1 MDATDATDR
10 THSPSDL
17 AQAEPPPEHPAS
29 PLITEPASPRSIVED
44 PELTLPAQSQPSS
57 RASSQGASSSASN
70 ASLPAPPAYN
80 PQALL
85 NPKAA
90 AKRAR
95 AQSTHSN
102 DASVEGPTEGAVG
115 MGSLIERMHGVQHR
129 EDQPVKKQR
138 RDPADE
144 QAGRSTTF
152 EGSGKGTVLGEYV
165 NDQKQ
170 LGEKEAAPLPAPS
183 SVVDLTADD
192 DDVVIVKDTGS
203 YEVCLG
209 KIQDATIS
217 VFMIPSPHPTAFQ
230 GSVNQWPA
238 FKVSL
243 RRRPAATDQLI
254 TVTDPCGRDF
264 ARVGITVA
272 RGLSYLMD
280 NKLLNLRIDA
290 RLDSR
295 KRKPGENAG
304 SGTSA
309 QMPLNIHL
317 FAPRKYA
324 KDIGRY
330 LSHSSRQIWL
340 RDPTINIGSIP
351 YYNPQAIKSTV
362 PRAQPGPSSNQPGY
376 GFVARTVEEI
386 RSDVI
391 SMFDSLTKSDDIPS
405 MQQPDIILTR
415 LLAHQAQALHFMTS
429 REAEDAEE
437 KGSLWK
443 SKLRGNGERYYYN
456 IISGQETRNKPP
468 PTRGGILA
476 DMMGLGKT
484 LTVLSL
490 IAATMQDALEF
501 SSKMPPQIPGAP
513 LIKCNS
519 KATLLICPVS
529 TVANWQE
536 QVNMH
541 VKSGAMSYYIY
552 HGPNRLDDPK
562 ELARYD
568 LVISTYSVVATEHD
582 KATSKKPLALINWFR
597 IVLDEAHMIR
607 SAATKQSVA
616 TCALLAQRRWA
627 VTGTPVQNRLDD
639 LGALIKFLRIK
650 PFDDKG
656 GFAQYILTPFK
667 NADPEI
673 LPKLRILVD
682 SITLRRLKDRI
693 NLPARNDQLVR
704 LNFSPDERRLY
715 DFFAKDTAAR
725 MASITAGRDKL
736 AKNQMGHILRAIG
749 RLRMICA
756 HGAELL
762 SNDDMKLTEG
772 LSLDNAIELGDDD
785 DGDKPAIS
793 KEQAY
798 DMLHLLR
805 ESDMHHC
812 GICDQAI
819 IGSSYAPAA
828 NDSSDD
834 ESDVKK
840 DTVIGF
846 MTPCYQ
852 IVCPACFDEFKRRV
866 KRRAAP
872 DRYMYCPLCDAYV
885 RQSIFPLSQ
894 EEADRDEAARQRV
907 RSNPRLAKQL
917 GRYGGPHTK
926 VKVLIENLL
935 ESKAWSD
942 AHPDEAPLKSVVFS
956 GWTTYLDLISIAL
969 EDKGLRYAR
978 LDGTMSRKKRT
989 EALDALRDDRSVHVM
1004 LISITAGGLGL
1015 NLTSASKAYVM
1026 EPQYNPAAEAQAVDR
1041 VHRLGQTREVT
1052 ITRFVMND
1060 SFEERMLELQK
1071 KKKDLADLSMNRNAK
1086 LDKEEAAKKRLAD
1099 LRSLF
1104 R

>member
-1 MDATDATDR
+1 MDTIHDR
-10 THSPSDL
+10 SVIDL
-17 AQAEPPPEHPAS
+17 PDHLPEPV
-29 PLITEPASPRSIVED
+29 SPRSPSPHSSVED
-44 PELTLPAQSQPSS
+44 DQLTSSAQAQAQAKASS
-57 RASSQGASSSASN
+57 RASSQGASSGTSN
-70 ASLPAPPAYN
+70 ASRLASPAHDPR
-80 PQALL
+80 ALL

-90 AKRAR
+90 AKRGR
-95 AQSTHSN
+95 TESTQPG
-102 DASVEGPTEGAVG
+102 DAPAEEPTEEAVG

-129 EDQPVKKQR
+129 EDQPIKKQR

-144 QAGRSTTF
+144 QADSKATF
-152 EGSGKGTVLGEYV
+152 EGTGKGTVLGEYV
-165 NDQKQ
+165 NEQKK
-170 LGEKEAAPLPAPS
+170 LGAQESS

-192 DDVVIVKDTGS
+192 DDDVVLVKDTGD

-209 KIQDATIS
+209 KIQDALIS
-217 VFMIPSPHPTAFQ
+217 VCMIPSPQPHAFQ

-243 RRRPAATDQLI
+243 RRRPAAADRLI

-264 ARVGITVA
+264 AYVHASLAI
-272 RGLSYLMD
+272 GLSPLMD
-280 NKLLNLRIDA
+280 NKLLKLRIDA

-295 KRKPGENAG
+295 RRKPGENAG
-304 SGTSA
+304 SAVSM
-309 QMPLNIHL
+309 QLPLNIHL
-317 FAPRKYA
+317 FAPRKFA
-324 KDIGRY
+324 KDIGRF

-340 RDPTINIGSIP
+340 RDPTINIRGIP
-351 YYNPQAIKSTV
+351 YDNPQAIKSTV
-362 PRAQPGPSSNQPGY
+362 PRVQPGPSNSQPGY
-376 GFVARTVEEI
+376 GFVARSVEEI

-391 SMFDSLTKSDDIPS
+391 SMFDSLTKSDDIPA
-405 MQQPDIILTR
+405 MQQPDIIVTN
-415 LLAHQAQALHFMTS
+415 LLAHQTQALHFMTS
-429 REAEDAEE
+429 REAEDAED

-443 SKLRGNGERYYYN
+443 SKLRANGERYFYN
-456 IISGQETRNKPP
+456 IISGQETRTQPP

-484 LTVLSL
+484 LSILSL
-490 IAATMQDALEF
+490 VAATMKDASEF
-501 SSKMPPQIPGAP
+501 ASKMPPQLPGTQQ

-536 QVNMH
+536 QVKTH
-541 VKSGAMSYYIY
+541 VKAEAMSYYIY
-552 HGPNRLDDPK
+552 HGPNRIVDPK
-562 ELARYD
+562 ELAGYD

-582 KATSKKPLALINWFR
+582 KAASKKPLALINWFR

-693 NLPARNDQLVR
+693 DLPPRYDQLVR
-704 LNFSPDERRLY
+704 LNFSSEERRLY

-785 DGDKPAIS
+785 DDGEKPAIS

-812 GICDQAI
+812 GICDQSV
-819 IGSSYAPAA
+819 IGTNFAAAAAP
-828 NDSSDD
+828 DTSSDD
-834 ESDVKK
+834 DSDVKK
-840 DTVIGF
+840 DTIIGF

-852 IVCPACFDEFKRRV
+852 IVCPTCLDEFKKRM

-872 DRYMYCPLCDAYV
+872 DCYMYCPLCDAYV
-885 RQSIFPLSQ
+885 RQSIFALSK

-942 AHPDEAPLKSVVFS
+942 AHPAEPPIKSVVFS
-956 GWTTYLDLISIAL
+956 GWTSYLDLISIAL

-989 EALDALRDDRSVHVM
+989 AALDAFRDDHSVQVM

-1015 NLTSASKAYVM
+1015 NLTSASRAYVM

-1060 SFEERMLELQK
+1060 SFEEKMLELQK

>member
-1 MDATDATDR
+1 MDPVDIGSEESVPHLAGDLPDASAPS
-10 THSPSDL
+10 SPTG
-17 AQAEPPPEHPAS
+17 PTS
-29 PLITEPASPRSIVED
+29 PQLPVEEA
-44 PELTLPAQSQPSS
+44 ELTQPAQTQASS
-57 RASSQGASSSASN
+57 RNSSQGASSSASN
-70 ASLPAPPAYN
+70 TSAPAYD
-80 PQALL
+80 PRALL

-95 AQSTHSN
+95 TQSSQ
-102 DASVEGPTEGAVG
+102 PEGASAEQPTDETTG
-115 MGSLIERMHGVQHR
+115 LGSMIERMHGVQRR
-129 EDQPVKKQR
+129 EDQPAKKQK
-138 RDPADE
+138 RDPTDE
-144 QAGRSTTF
+144 PAGTKATF
-152 EGSGKGTVLGEYV
+152 EGAGKNTVLGEYV
-165 NDQKQ
+165 TEQKK
-170 LGEKEAAPLPAPS
+170 LGEKEAGPLPASS

-192 DDVVIVKDTGS
+192 DDEIVFVKDTGDQ
-203 YEVCLG
+203 EVCLG
-209 KIQDATIS
+209 KIEGAKLLAYI
-217 VFMIPSPHPTAFQ
+217 VPGPTASGFQ
-230 GSVNQWPA
+230 GSNNHWPPLRI
-238 FKVSL
+238 SL
-243 RRRPAATDQLI
+243 HRRPGANVLISATDPRG
-254 TVTDPCGRDF
+254 VDFGRVAPPLAF
-264 ARVGITVA
+264 A
-272 RGLSYLMD
+272 LQPLMD
-280 NKLLNLRIDA
+280 NKIFSLRIDA
-290 RLDSR
+290 RTETRR
-295 KRKPGENAG
+295 KIAGEKVGAN
-304 SGTSA
+304 TTI
-309 QMPLNIHL
+309 QIPLNIHL
-317 FAPRKYA
+317 FAPRKHA
-324 KDIGRY
+324 KDIGRL
-330 LSHSSRQIWL
+330 LSHHSSWL
-340 RDPTINIGSIP
+340 RDPTIPLGKSIP
-351 YYNPQAIKSTV
+351 YDNPQAIKPTT
-362 PRAQPGPSSNQPGY
+362 PRVQPGSSSNQPAY
-376 GFVARTVEEI
+376 GFVARTVEEV

-391 SMFDSLTKSDDIPS
+391 SMFDSLAKSDAIPE
-405 MQQPDIILTR
+405 MQQPDIIQTD
-415 LLAHQAQALHFMTS
+415 LLQHQKQALHFMTS
-429 REAEDAEE
+429 RETEE
-437 KGSLWK
+437 EADDKLSLWK
-443 SKLRGNGERYYYN
+443 VKLRGNGERRYYN
-456 IISGQETRNKPP
+456 IISGQEARSKPAP
-468 PTRGGILA
+468 IRGGILA

-484 LTVLSL
+484 LSILSL
-490 IAATMQDALEF
+490 VAATMEDASAF
-501 SSKMPPQIPGAP
+501 ASKMPVQTPGAP

-529 TVANWQE
+529 TVANWEE
-536 QVNMH
+536 QIRTH
-541 VKSGAMSYYIY
+541 TKKGSMSYYIY
-552 HGPNRLDDPK
+552 HGPSRTTDPE

-582 KATSKKPLALINWFR
+582 KPPAKKPLALINWFR

-607 SAATKQSVA
+607 SAATKQSVG

-693 NLPARNDQLVR
+693 DLPPRQDQLVR
-704 LNFSPDERRLY
+704 LNFTLEERKLY
-715 DFFAKDTAAR
+715 DFFARDTAAR

-785 DGDKPAIS
+785 DDEDKPAIS

-812 GICDQAI
+812 GICDQV
-819 IGSSYAPAA
+819 IGTNSFAA
-828 NDSSDD
+828 VAAADSSED

-840 DTVIGF
+840 DTTIGF

-852 IVCPACFDEFKRRV
+852 IVCPNCLEEFKARM
-866 KRRAAP
+866 KKRAAP
-872 DRYMYCPLCDAYV
+872 DCYMYCPLCDAYV
-885 RQSIFPLSQ
+885 RQSIFQLSQ

-917 GRYGGPHTK
+917 GRYSGPHTK

-935 ESKAWSD
+935 ESKAWND
-942 AHPDEAPLKSVVFS
+942 AHPDQRPIKSVVFS
-956 GWTTYLDLISIAL
+956 GWTSYLDLISIAL
-969 EDKGLRYAR
+969 EDKGLRHTR
-978 LDGTMSRKKRT
+978 LDGTMSRKKRGA
-989 EALDALRDDRSVHVM
+989 ALDAFRDDDSVQTM

-1015 NLTSASKAYVM
+1015 NLTSASRAYVM

-1052 ITRFVMND
+1052 VTRFVMND
-1060 SFEERMLELQK
+1060 SFEEKMLELQK

-1086 LDKEEAAKKRLAD
+1086 LDRQEAAKKRLED